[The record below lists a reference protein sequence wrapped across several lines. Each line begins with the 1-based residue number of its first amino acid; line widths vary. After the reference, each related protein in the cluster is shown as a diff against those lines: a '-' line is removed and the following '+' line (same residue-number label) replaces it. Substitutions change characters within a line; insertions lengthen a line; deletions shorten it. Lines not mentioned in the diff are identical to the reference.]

1 MGKIVAFLYMA
12 SCEYFRNYNHLI
24 KLYINKHRAPAP
36 GGGSVQGGIDFSQGT
51 RRPDGKLCVIKE
63 SQVDTVV
70 KDPILECTHKN
81 VEKCHYTYVTQ
92 FKPAQEE
99 VIVKK
104 SINIMIL

>member
-1 MGKIVAFLYMA
+1 MTSFII
-12 SCEYFRNYNHLI
+12 R
-24 KLYINKHRAPAP
+24 KHRAPAP
-36 GGGSVQGGIDFSQGT
+36 GGGAVQGGIDFSQGT
-51 RRPDGKLCVIKE
+51 RRPDGKLCVIKESQYLPGILCVIKE

-99 VIVKK
+99 VIIKVVFV
-104 SINIMIL
+104 

>member
-1 MGKIVAFLYMA
+1 M
-12 SCEYFRNYNHLI
+12 H
-24 KLYINKHRAPAP
+24 KHRAPAP

-99 VIVKK
+99 VSVRKYNLIP
-104 SINIMIL
+104 S

>member
-1 MGKIVAFLYMA
+1 LTLFIV
-12 SCEYFRNYNHLI
+12 R
-24 KLYINKHRAPAP
+24 KHRAPAP
-36 GGGSVQGGIDFSQGT
+36 GGSSAPGGIDFSQGT

-63 SQVDTVV
+63 SFVDSVV

-99 VIVKK
+99 VIIKVV
-104 SINIMIL
+104 LV

>member
-1 MGKIVAFLYMA
+1 MTRFIV
-12 SCEYFRNYNHLI
+12 R
-24 KLYINKHRAPAP
+24 KHRAPAP

-104 SINIMIL
+104 NHSIPWQFFK